1 MHEWHITE
9 ELVKQLGTQ
18 AKDNQIS
25 RVTRVRVELGKDGH
39 ITEDSLDFCF
49 QLLSKDT
56 IANGATLEIKLT
68 SGDALMLMSLEGEQ
82 QGK

>member
-25 RVTRVRVELGKDGH
+25 RVTRVRVELGTDGH